1 LRPGVRFV
9 LDAAKLTVTRDK
21 NLSNKDPAEVQ
32 SNMQNKVL
40 ESSKYP
46 DIAFQSTHVRS
57 EGGAVWKVNG
67 NLTLHGA
74 IRPVIIALRGEK
86 DAYVG
91 TASIKQ
97 TDFGIHPFSPA
108 EVL

>member
-1 LRPGVRFV
+1 
-9 LDAAKLTVTRDK
+9 
-21 NLSNKDPAEVQ
+21 
-32 SNMQNKVL
+32 
-40 ESSKYP
+40 
-46 DIAFQSTHVRS
+46 
-57 EGGAVWKVNG
+57 
-67 NLTLHGA
+67 
-74 IRPVIIALRGEK
+74 VIIAVRGEK

>member
-1 LRPGVRFV
+1 MLGKTGLLSAAAHEHWVDAPIASGTVDDASLRPGVRFV

-67 NLTLHGA
+67 NLT
-74 IRPVIIALRGEK
+74 P
-86 DAYVG
+86 YM
-91 TASIKQ
+91 
-97 TDFGIHPFSPA
+97 
-108 EVL
+108 VLQGQ